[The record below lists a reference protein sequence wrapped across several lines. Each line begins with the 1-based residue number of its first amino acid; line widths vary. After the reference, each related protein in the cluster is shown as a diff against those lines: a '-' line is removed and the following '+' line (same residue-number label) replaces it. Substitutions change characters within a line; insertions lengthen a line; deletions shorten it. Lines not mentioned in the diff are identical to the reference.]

1 MEAHNK
7 KATRWSWDT
16 VSRIFVRLKVL
27 EVSGEKASLINS
39 TFEDS
44 EEEMTGIRATA
55 CCNPRTNFHGYF
67 VLGLICFLSFG
78 E

>member
-1 MEAHNK
+1 MLE
-7 KATRWSWDT
+7 D
-16 VSRIFVRLKVL
+16 SR
-27 EVSGEKASLINS
+27 EKASLINS

-44 EEEMTGIRATA
+44 KEEMTGFRVTA
-55 CCNPRTNFHGYF
+55 CCNPRKNFHRCF